1 MTREMNDAE
10 QTGAVWI
17 LGATGRI
24 GSAVAADLAAR
35 GIPSALVGRNR
46 DRLRKVQADLGQG
59 DMVKIVVA
67 DTTER
72 TVEEIRRERPAVVV
86 NTIGEYAATALPLAR
101 ACMPDGHYVDLAADL
116 TAVSRLLD
124 LNQEAE
130 AAGSTLVT
138 GAGFGVLGTEALV
151 VRLCEDRPT
160 PSQVRVDAIGSVAM
174 EAGPLGTAFAVSM
187 IDTLVTGGRR
197 YAHGRLVKT
206 RLGGDVQHFTLP
218 DGQRVK
224 TAGAPQGELIAAQR
238 ASNAPEVTVTSGLAP
253 TGAVVR
259 ALLPLA
265 GKLLSLPA
273 LRDFTVRRL
282 AGVEL
287 KATPRPRPHSWGH
300 AVITWPDGTRREGWL
315 RADDAMDYTARVAA
329 ETAVRLARGE
339 GKPGAYFP
347 AAALGPDLAVAA
359 GGTLICN

>member
-1 MTREMNDAE
+1 MTRDVDHDE

-24 GSAVAADLAAR
+24 GSAVAGDLAVR
-35 GIPSALVGRNR
+35 GVPLALVGRDR
-46 DRLRKVQADLGQG
+46 DRLRKVQADLGKG
-59 DMVKIVVA
+59 DLVKIVVA
-67 DTTER
+67 DTTEKIA
-72 TVEEIRRERPAVVV
+72 EEIRRERPAVVV

-124 LNQEAE
+124 LDQEAE

-151 VRLCEDRPT
+151 VKLCEDRPT
-160 PSQVRVDAIGSVAM
+160 PARVRVDAIGSVAM
-174 EAGPLGTAFAVSM
+174 KAGPLGAAFAAGM
-187 IDTLVTGGRR
+187 IDTLVTGGRL
-197 YAHGRLVKT
+197 YANGRLVET
-206 RLGGDVQHFTLP
+206 RLGGDVQHLTLP

-224 TAGAPQGELIAAQR
+224 TAGAPQGELVAAQR

-253 TGAVVR
+253 TGAIVR
-259 ALLPLA
+259 ALLPLI
-265 GKLLSLPA
+265 GKLLSFPA
-273 LRDFTVRRL
+273 LRNFAVRRM
-282 AGVEL
+282 AGVKL

-300 AVITWPDGTRREGWL
+300 AVVTWPDGTRREGWL
-315 RADDAMDYTARVAA
+315 RADDGMDYTANVAA
-329 ETAVRLARGE
+329 ETALRLARGE
-339 GKPGAYFP
+339 GKPGAHFP

-359 GGTLICN
+359 GGTFVLN